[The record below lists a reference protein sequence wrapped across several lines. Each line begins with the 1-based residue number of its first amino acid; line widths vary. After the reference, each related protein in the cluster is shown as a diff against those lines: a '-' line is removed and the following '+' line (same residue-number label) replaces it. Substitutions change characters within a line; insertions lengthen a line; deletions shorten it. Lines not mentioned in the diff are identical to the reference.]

1 MAKEQEIVWPEHVAE
16 RVVQRIESLQPKKVT
31 VRQAMSD
38 LHQVIVR
45 ALERGVPEADIRAAL
60 EEQGIKLNARN
71 FRRYL
76 DEGKPGKGGQGSAER
91 GRQAGQEIDGMGR
104 NGGGG

>member
-16 RVVQRIESLQPKKVT
+16 RVVQKIDALQPKKVT

-38 LHQVIVR
+38 LHEVIVR
-45 ALERGVPEADIRAAL
+45 AMERGVPEADIRSAL
-60 EEQGIKLNARN
+60 EDQGIKLNPRN
-71 FRRYL
+71 FRRYVE
-76 DEGKPGKGGQGSAER
+76 EGKPGKAGQGGAER
-91 GRQAGQEIDGMGR
+91 GSQAGGEIDGMGR

>member
-16 RVVQRIESLQPKKVT
+16 RVVRRIDRLQPKKVT

-38 LHQVIVR
+38 LHVAIVR

-76 DEGKPGKGGQGSAER
+76 EEGRPGKAGQGGAER
-91 GRQAGQEIDGMGR
+91 GSRAGQEIEGMGR

>member
-1 MAKEQEIVWPEHVAE
+1 MAKEQEIVWPEHVAD

-38 LHQVIVR
+38 LRQVIVQ
-45 ALERGVPEADIRAAL
+45 ALERGVPEDDIRAVL

-76 DEGKPGKGGQGSAER
+76 DEGKPGKGGQGGAEK
-91 GRQAGQEIDGMGR
+91 GRQAGEGIDRMGR